1 MDSSGGPCW
10 KSRPCSNPS
19 SSSRDR
25 KTPHGEIDKIPG
37 PQEVGFLP
45 PSRCS
50 MSRVD
55 LLCLT
60 VCFVLA
66 GPLGADD
73 NWPAFRGPTGDGHST
88 AKGLPLTWSEKENIR
103 WKTPIPGKAWSSP
116 VIWGKQIWM
125 TNAPED
131 GKQLQAVCV
140 DRDSGKVIH
149 DLKVFDNP

>member
-1 MDSSGGPCW
+1 
-10 KSRPCSNPS
+10 
-19 SSSRDR
+19 
-25 KTPHGEIDKIPG
+25 
-37 PQEVGFLP
+37 
-45 PSRCS
+45 

-140 DRDSGKVIH
+140 DRDSGKIFRGEVPPYSVLVPGTIEGKPMAGSNLPGPALYCAVIVKRV
-149 DLKVFDNP
+149 DAQTRAKTSINELLRD